1 MDRLKALWTDANKQ
15 ANDRL
20 AALKGWKILIR
31 ESLLITW
38 NQPITKIT
46 HAFLRAVKMHDF

>member
-20 AALKGWKILIR
+20 AALKGWIEKNCIGL
-31 ESLLITW
+31 
-38 NQPITKIT
+38 
-46 HAFLRAVKMHDF
+46 